1 MCLQNYGI
9 MAKRF
14 PIGIQDFEGLRRDG
28 YYYVDKTA
36 LVYDLANTNKYYFL
50 SRPRR
55 FGKSL
60 LVSTLKTYFLGKK
73 ELFEG
78 LAMADLE
85 KAWTT
90 YPVFHIDF
98 VGGVYKDE
106 EGLKANLNFK
116 LDLIERTYNLEK
128 QSDDIATRFGADI
141 IQAYQNY
148 GKQVVILIDE
158 YDKPLID
165 NIDHPEMQ
173 ARMRDFLS
181 GLYGNLKSMDSYIRF
196 GFLTGVSRFSHLNI
210 FSAVNNLQDIS
221 FDEDYVNICGITRSE
236 MLSNFDED
244 IEAMAVKNN
253 LTKEATIARL
263 EEMYDGYH
271 FAPDTEGIFN
281 PFTLITAL
289 NKRKFLQCWSDSG
302 TPSFLIKMV
311 ESGELDLRQIADN
324 LTTKEQI
331 AEKDPTLQSPEALL
345 FQTGYLTIK
354 EWIGGDMNFVRLG
367 FPNKEIKNSFFQFLL
382 PLYNP
387 TAVTELYYIKQGFDN
402 GNIEAIMQRLTAFFK
417 GVNYETMKLDYE
429 RQFQNILYTIF
440 YFAGCDVENEFHTS
454 DGRIDC
460 IVRAKTAIYIFEYK
474 LDGNGTAD
482 DALRQIDDKGYAL
495 PFVGDERKVV
505 KVGVVFSRDT
515 HTLQEWKMK

>member
-1 MCLQNYGI
+1 

-60 LVSTLKTYFLGKK
+60 LVSTLKAYFLGKK
-73 ELFEG
+73 ELFKG
-78 LAMADLE
+78 LVMADLE
-85 KAWTT
+85 KDSTS

-98 VGGVYKDE
+98 VGGVYNNIDDLNERMDIILRRIE
-106 EGLKANLNFK
+106 E
-116 LDLIERTYNLEK
+116 EYNLTPIAKSSAGRFNEDIK
-128 QSDDIATRFGADI
+128 QVYDKTK
-141 IQAYQNY
+141 
-148 GKQVVILIDE
+148 KQVVILIDE

-165 NIDHPEMQ
+165 NIDHPVMQ

-221 FDEDYVNICGITRSE
+221 FLKKYNSICGITRSE

-244 IEAMAVKNN
+244 IEEMAVNNN

-271 FAPDTEGIFN
+271 FAPGTEGIFN
-281 PFTLITAL
+281 PFTLINAL
-289 NKRKFLQCWSDSG
+289 QSGEFTQSWSNSG

-311 ESGELDLRQIADN
+311 ESGTLDLMHLQHLDTDLEIIS
-324 LTTKEQI
+324 ES
-331 AEKDPTLQSPEALL
+331 DPTLQTPEALL
-345 FQTGYLTIK
+345 YQTGYLTIK
-354 EWIGGDMNFVRLG
+354 SANEYGVYTLG
-367 FPNKEIKNSFFQFLL
+367 FPNREVKSSFLTFLFPFYQKRDMGSRVML
-382 PLYNP
+382 REVRMFMDRGDLQSFMG
-387 TAVTELYYIKQGFDN
+387 I
-402 GNIEAIMQRLTAFFK
+402 ITAFFK

-495 PFVGDERKVV
+495 PFSGDERKVV

-515 HTLQEWKMK
+515 HTLQEWKQA

>member
-1 MCLQNYGI
+1 MT
-9 MAKRF
+9 KRF

-60 LVSTLKTYFLGKK
+60 LVSTLKAYFLGKK

-85 KAWTT
+85 KDWTT

-98 VGGVYKDE
+98 VGGVYNNE
-106 EGLKANLNFK
+106 ENLNAR
-116 LDLIERTYNLEK
+116 LEMLLTWIEEEYGLEK
-128 QSDDIATRFGADI
+128 QSDEIASRFGADVK
-141 IQAYQNY
+141 QAFKKT

-311 ESGELDLRQIADN
+311 ESGKLDLRLIADN

-402 GNIEAIMQRLTAFFK
+402 SNIEAIMQRLTAFFK

-495 PFVGDERKVV
+495 PFAGDERKVV

-515 HTLQEWKMK
+515 HTLQEWKQA

>member
-1 MCLQNYGI
+1 

-60 LVSTLKTYFLGKK
+60 LVSTLKAYFLGKK

-85 KAWTT
+85 KDWTT

-128 QSDDIATRFGADI
+128 QSDDIATRLGADI

-181 GLYGNLKSMDSYIRF
+181 GLYGNLMSMDSYIRF

-221 FDEDYVNICGITRSE
+221 FLKKYNSICGITRSE

-244 IEAMAVKNN
+244 IEEMAVNNN

-271 FAPDTEGIFN
+271 FAPGTEGIFN
-281 PFTLITAL
+281 PFTLINAL
-289 NKRKFLQCWSDSG
+289 QSGEFTQSWSNSG

-311 ESGELDLRQIADN
+311 ESGTLDLMHLQHLDTDLEIIS
-324 LTTKEQI
+324 ES
-331 AEKDPTLQSPEALL
+331 DPTLQTPEALL
-345 FQTGYLTIK
+345 YQTGYLTIK
-354 EWIGGDMNFVRLG
+354 SANEYGVYTLG
-367 FPNKEIKNSFFQFLL
+367 FPNREVKSSFLTFLFPFYQKRDMGSRVML
-382 PLYNP
+382 REVRMFMDRGDLQSFMD
-387 TAVTELYYIKQGFDN
+387 I
-402 GNIEAIMQRLTAFFK
+402 ITAFLK

-474 LDGNGTAD
+474 LNGNGTAD
-482 DALRQIDDKGYAL
+482 DALRQIDEKGYAL
-495 PFVGDERKVV
+495 PFAGDERKVV

-515 HTLQEWKMK
+515 HTLQEWKQA

>member
-1 MCLQNYGI
+1 

-60 LVSTLKTYFLGKK
+60 LVSTLKAYFLGKK

-85 KAWTT
+85 KDWTT

-98 VGGVYKDE
+98 VGRSYNEIKDLYYRLE
-106 EGLKANLNFK
+106 NLVSEWEDLYGK
-116 LDLIERTYNLEK
+116 SEAELDLHERFKNLIK
-128 QSDDIATRFGADI
+128 A
-141 IQAYQNY
+141 AYDKT

-311 ESGELDLRQIADN
+311 ESGKLDLRQIADN

-387 TAVTELYYIKQGFDN
+387 TAVTELYYIQQGFDN

-429 RQFQNILYTIF
+429 RQFQNILYTMF
-440 YFAGCDVENEFHTS
+440 YFGGCDVENEFHTS

-482 DALRQIDDKGYAL
+482 DALRQIDEKGYAL
-495 PFVGDERKVV
+495 PFTGDERKVV

-515 HTLQEWKMK
+515 HTLQEWKQA

>member
-1 MCLQNYGI
+1 

-14 PIGIQDFEGLRRDG
+14 PIGIQDFEKLRKSG
-28 YYYVDKTA
+28 FCYVDKTA
-36 LVYDLANTNKYYFL
+36 LVYEIANGSQYNFL

-60 LVSTLKTYFLGKK
+60 LVSTLKAYFLGKK

-85 KAWTT
+85 KDWTT

-98 VGGVYKDE
+98 VGGVYNNE
-106 EGLKANLNFK
+106 ENLNAR
-116 LDLIERTYNLEK
+116 LEMLLTWIEEEYDLEK
-128 QSDDIATRFGADI
+128 QSDEIASRFGADVK
-141 IQAYQNY
+141 QAFKKT

-244 IEAMAVKNN
+244 IEAMAVKND

-311 ESGELDLRQIADN
+311 ESGKLDLRLIADN

-482 DALRQIDDKGYAL
+482 DALHQIDEKGYAL
-495 PFVGDERKVV
+495 PFAGDERKVV

-515 HTLQEWKMK
+515 HTLQEWKQA

>member
-1 MCLQNYGI
+1 

-60 LVSTLKTYFLGKK
+60 LVSTLKAYFLGKK

-85 KAWTT
+85 KDWTT

-98 VGGVYKDE
+98 VGGVYNNE
-106 EGLKANLNFK
+106 ENLNAR
-116 LDLIERTYNLEK
+116 LEMLLTWIEEEYGLEK
-128 QSDDIATRFGADI
+128 QSDEIASRFGADVK
-141 IQAYQNY
+141 QAFKKT

-221 FDEDYVNICGITRSE
+221 FLKKYNSICGITRSE

-311 ESGELDLRQIADN
+311 ESGKLDLRLIADN

-482 DALRQIDDKGYAL
+482 DALRQIDEKGYAL
-495 PFVGDERKVV
+495 PFAGDERKVV

-515 HTLQEWKMK
+515 HTLQEWKQA

>member
-1 MCLQNYGI
+1 

-14 PIGIQDFEGLRRDG
+14 PIGIQDFEKLRKSG
-28 YYYVDKTA
+28 FCYVDKTA
-36 LVYDLANTNKYYFL
+36 LVYEIANGSQYNFL

-60 LVSTLKTYFLGKK
+60 LVSTLKAYFLGKK

-85 KAWTT
+85 KDWTT

-98 VGGVYKDE
+98 VGRSYNEIKDLYYRLE
-106 EGLKANLNFK
+106 NLVSEWEDLYGK
-116 LDLIERTYNLEK
+116 SEAELDLHERFKNLIK
-128 QSDDIATRFGADI
+128 A
-141 IQAYQNY
+141 AYDKT

-210 FSAVNNLQDIS
+210 FSAVNNLKDIS
-221 FDEDYVNICGITRSE
+221 FSEKYVSICGITRSE
-236 MLSNFDED
+236 MLNNFDED

-281 PFTLITAL
+281 PFTLINAL
-289 NKRKFLQCWSDSG
+289 SDLRFTQSWSDSG

-311 ESGELDLRQIADN
+311 ESGKLDLKDFQDVEVDFSILQNA
-324 LTTKEQI
+324 
-331 AEKDPTLQSPEALL
+331 DPTLQTPIALL
-345 FQTGYLTIK
+345 FQTGYLTIRGFD
-354 EWIGGDMNFVRLG
+354 EESDSYVLG
-367 FPNKEIKNSFFQFLL
+367 FPNKEVKSGFLKFLL
-382 PLYNP
+382 PVYQNGNLL
-387 TAVTELYYIKQGFDN
+387 AVTEINKFRVDINRGDLDS
-402 GNIEAIMQRLTAFFK
+402 AMQRLTAFFK

-482 DALRQIDDKGYAL
+482 DALRQIDEKGYAL

>member
-1 MCLQNYGI
+1 

-14 PIGIQDFEGLRRDG
+14 PIGIQDFEGLRIDG

-60 LVSTLKTYFLGKK
+60 LVSTLKAYFLGKK

-85 KAWTT
+85 KDWTT

-106 EGLKANLNFK
+106 DGLKANLNFK

-221 FDEDYVNICGITRSE
+221 FLKKYNSLCGITRSE

-244 IEAMAVKNN
+244 IEEMAVNNN

-271 FAPDTEGIFN
+271 FAPGTEGIFN
-281 PFTLITAL
+281 PFTLINAL
-289 NKRKFLQCWSDSG
+289 QSGEFTQSWSNSG

-311 ESGELDLRQIADN
+311 ESGTLDLMHLQHLDTDLEIIS
-324 LTTKEQI
+324 ES
-331 AEKDPTLQSPEALL
+331 DPTLQTPEALL
-345 FQTGYLTIK
+345 YQTGYLTIK
-354 EWIGGDMNFVRLG
+354 SANEYGVYTLG
-367 FPNKEIKNSFFQFLL
+367 FPNREVKSSFLTFLFPFYQKRDMGSRVML
-382 PLYNP
+382 REVRMFMDRGDLQSFMGII
-387 TAVTELYYIKQGFDN
+387 TAS
-402 GNIEAIMQRLTAFFK
+402 FK

-482 DALRQIDDKGYAL
+482 DALRQIDEKGYAL
-495 PFVGDERKVV
+495 PFAGDERKVV

-515 HTLQEWKMK
+515 HTLQEWKQA

>member
-1 MCLQNYGI
+1 

-60 LVSTLKTYFLGKK
+60 LVSTLKAYFLGKK

-85 KAWTT
+85 KDWTS

-98 VGGVYKDE
+98 VGGVYNNIDDLNERMDIILRRIE
-106 EGLKANLNFK
+106 E
-116 LDLIERTYNLEK
+116 EYNLTPIAKSSAGRFNEDIK
-128 QSDDIATRFGADI
+128 QVYDKTK
-141 IQAYQNY
+141 
-148 GKQVVILIDE
+148 KQVVILIDE

-173 ARMRDFLS
+173 ARMRDFLC

-311 ESGELDLRQIADN
+311 ESGKLDLRQIADN

-417 GVNYETMKLDYE
+417 GVNYETMRLDYE

-482 DALRQIDDKGYAL
+482 DALRQIDEKGYAL
-495 PFVGDERKVV
+495 PFAGDERKVV

-515 HTLQEWKMK
+515 HTLQEWKQA

>member
-14 PIGIQDFEGLRRDG
+14 PIGIQDFEKLRKSG
-28 YYYVDKTA
+28 FCYVDKTA
-36 LVYDLANTNKYYFL
+36 LVYEIANGSQYNFL

-60 LVSTLKTYFLGKK
+60 LVSTLKAYFLGKK

-85 KAWTT
+85 KDWTT

-98 VGGVYKDE
+98 VGRSYNEIKDLYYRLE
-106 EGLKANLNFK
+106 NLVSEWEDLYGK
-116 LDLIERTYNLEK
+116 SEAELDLHERFKNLIK
-128 QSDDIATRFGADI
+128 A
-141 IQAYQNY
+141 AYDKT

-210 FSAVNNLQDIS
+210 FSAVNNLKDIS
-221 FDEDYVNICGITRSE
+221 FSEKYVSICGITRSE

-281 PFTLITAL
+281 PFTLINAL
-289 NKRKFLQCWSDSG
+289 SDLRFTQSWSDSG

-311 ESGELDLRQIADN
+311 ESGKLDLRQIADN

-331 AEKDPTLQSPEALL
+331 AEKDPTLQNINALL

-354 EWIGGDMNFVRLG
+354 NYDSRTDLYTLG
-367 FPNKEIKNSFFQFLL
+367 FPNKEVKDAF
-382 PLYNP
+382 
-387 TAVTELYYIKQGFDN
+387 LYYLMPTYNKNADVELRLIRVDFEDGKL
-402 GNIEAIMQRLTAFFK
+402 ESVMQRLTAFFK

-482 DALRQIDDKGYAL
+482 DALRQIDEKGYAL
-495 PFVGDERKVV
+495 PFAGDERKVV

-515 HTLQEWKMK
+515 HTLQEWKQA

>member
-1 MCLQNYGI
+1 

-60 LVSTLKTYFLGKK
+60 LVSTLKAYFLGKK

-85 KAWTT
+85 KDWTT

-98 VGGVYKDE
+98 VGRSYNEIKDLYYRLE
-106 EGLKANLNFK
+106 NLVSEWEDLYGK
-116 LDLIERTYNLEK
+116 SEAELDLHERFKNLIK
-128 QSDDIATRFGADI
+128 A
-141 IQAYQNY
+141 AYDKT

-196 GFLTGVSRFSHLNI
+196 GFLTGVSQFSHLNI

-221 FDEDYVNICGITRSE
+221 FLKKYNSICGITRSE

-244 IEAMAVKNN
+244 IEEMAVNNN

-271 FAPDTEGIFN
+271 FAPGTEGIFN
-281 PFTLITAL
+281 PFTLINAMQSGEFT
-289 NKRKFLQCWSDSG
+289 QSWSNSG

-311 ESGELDLRQIADN
+311 ESGTLDLMHLQHLDTDLEIIS
-324 LTTKEQI
+324 ES
-331 AEKDPTLQSPEALL
+331 DPTLQTPEALL
-345 FQTGYLTIK
+345 YQTGYLTIK
-354 EWIGGDMNFVRLG
+354 SANEYGVYTLG
-367 FPNKEIKNSFFQFLL
+367 FPNREVKSSFLTFLFPFYQKRDMGSRVML
-382 PLYNP
+382 REVRMFMDRGDLQSFMG
-387 TAVTELYYIKQGFDN
+387 I
-402 GNIEAIMQRLTAFFK
+402 ITAFFK

-482 DALRQIDDKGYAL
+482 DALRQIDEKGYAL
-495 PFVGDERKVV
+495 PFAGDERKVV

-515 HTLQEWKMK
+515 HTLQEWKQA

>member
-1 MCLQNYGI
+1 

-60 LVSTLKTYFLGKK
+60 LVSTLKAYFLGKK

-85 KAWTT
+85 KDWTT

-236 MLSNFDED
+236 MLNNFDED

-311 ESGELDLRQIADN
+311 ESGKLDLRQIADN

-482 DALRQIDDKGYAL
+482 DALRQIDEKGYAL
-495 PFVGDERKVV
+495 PFAGDERKVV

-515 HTLQEWKMK
+515 HTLQEWKQA

>member
-1 MCLQNYGI
+1 

-36 LVYDLANTNKYYFL
+36 LVYNLANTNKYYFL

-60 LVSTLKTYFLGKK
+60 LVSTLKAYFLGKK

-78 LAMADLE
+78 LAMTDLE
-85 KAWTT
+85 KDWTT

-311 ESGELDLRQIADN
+311 ESGMLDLKDFQDVEVDFSILQNA
-324 LTTKEQI
+324 
-331 AEKDPTLQSPEALL
+331 DPTLQTPIALL
-345 FQTGYLTIK
+345 FQTGYLTIRGFD
-354 EWIGGDMNFVRLG
+354 EESDSYVLG
-367 FPNKEIKNSFFQFLL
+367 FPNKEVKSGFLKFLL
-382 PLYNP
+382 PVYQNGNLL
-387 TAVTELYYIKQGFDN
+387 AVTEINKFRVDINRGDLDS
-402 GNIEAIMQRLTAFFK
+402 AMQRLTAFFK

-482 DALRQIDDKGYAL
+482 DALRQIDEKGYAL
-495 PFVGDERKVV
+495 PFAGDERKVV

-515 HTLQEWKMK
+515 HTLQEWKQA

>member
-1 MCLQNYGI
+1 

-14 PIGIQDFEGLRRDG
+14 PIGIQDFEKLRKSG
-28 YYYVDKTA
+28 FCYVDKTA
-36 LVYDLANTNKYYFL
+36 LVYEIANGSQYNFL

-60 LVSTLKTYFLGKK
+60 LVSTLKAYFLGKK

-85 KAWTT
+85 KDWTS

-98 VGGVYKDE
+98 VGRSYNEIKDLYYRLE
-106 EGLKANLNFK
+106 NLVSEWEDLYGK
-116 LDLIERTYNLEK
+116 SEAELDLHERFKNLIK
-128 QSDDIATRFGADI
+128 A
-141 IQAYQNY
+141 AYDKT

-271 FAPDTEGIFN
+271 FAPGTEGIFN
-281 PFTLITAL
+281 PFTLINAL
-289 NKRKFLQCWSDSG
+289 QSGEFTQSWSNSG

-311 ESGELDLRQIADN
+311 ESGTLDLMHLQHLDTDLEIIS
-324 LTTKEQI
+324 ES
-331 AEKDPTLQSPEALL
+331 DPTLQTPEALL
-345 FQTGYLTIK
+345 YQTGYLTIK
-354 EWIGGDMNFVRLG
+354 SANEYGVYTLG
-367 FPNKEIKNSFFQFLL
+367 FPNRE
-382 PLYNP
+382 
-387 TAVTELYYIKQGFDN
+387 
-402 GNIEAIMQRLTAFFK
+402 
-417 GVNYETMKLDYE
+417 
-429 RQFQNILYTIF
+429 
-440 YFAGCDVENEFHTS
+440 
-454 DGRIDC
+454 
-460 IVRAKTAIYIFEYK
+460 
-474 LDGNGTAD
+474 
-482 DALRQIDDKGYAL
+482 
-495 PFVGDERKVV
+495 V
-505 KVGVVFSRDT
+505 K
-515 HTLQEWKMK
+515 

>member
-1 MCLQNYGI
+1 

-60 LVSTLKTYFLGKK
+60 LVSTLKAYFLGKK

-85 KAWTT
+85 KDWTT

-221 FDEDYVNICGITRSE
+221 FDEDYVSICGITRSE

-311 ESGELDLRQIADN
+311 ESGKLDLRQIADN

-482 DALRQIDDKGYAL
+482 DALRQIDEKGYAL
-495 PFVGDERKVV
+495 PFTGDERKVV

-515 HTLQEWKMK
+515 HTLQEWKQA

>member
-1 MCLQNYGI
+1 

-14 PIGIQDFEGLRRDG
+14 PIGIQDFEKLRKSG
-28 YYYVDKTA
+28 FCYVDKTA
-36 LVYDLANTNKYYFL
+36 LVYEIANGSQYNFL

-60 LVSTLKTYFLGKK
+60 LVSTLKAYFLGKK

-85 KAWTT
+85 KDWTT

-98 VGGVYKDE
+98 VGGVYNNE
-106 EGLKANLNFK
+106 ENLNAR
-116 LDLIERTYNLEK
+116 LEMLLTWIEEEYGLEK
-128 QSDDIATRFGADI
+128 QSDEIASRFGADI
-141 IQAYQNY
+141 KQAFKKT

-221 FDEDYVNICGITRSE
+221 FLKKYNSICGITRSE

-244 IEAMAVKNN
+244 IEEMAVNNN
-253 LTKEATIARL
+253 LSKEATIARL

-271 FAPDTEGIFN
+271 FAPGTEGIFN
-281 PFTLITAL
+281 PFTLINAL
-289 NKRKFLQCWSDSG
+289 QSGEFTQSWSNSG

-311 ESGELDLRQIADN
+311 ESGTLDLMHLQHLDTDLEIIS
-324 LTTKEQI
+324 ES
-331 AEKDPTLQSPEALL
+331 DPTLQTPEALL
-345 FQTGYLTIK
+345 YQTGYLTIK
-354 EWIGGDMNFVRLG
+354 SANEYGVYTLG
-367 FPNKEIKNSFFQFLL
+367 FPNREVKSSFLTFLFPFYHKRDMGSRVML
-382 PLYNP
+382 REVRMFMDRGDLQSFMG
-387 TAVTELYYIKQGFDN
+387 I
-402 GNIEAIMQRLTAFFK
+402 ITAFFK

-495 PFVGDERKVV
+495 PFTGDERKVV

-515 HTLQEWKMK
+515 HTLQEWKQA

>member
-1 MCLQNYGI
+1 

-60 LVSTLKTYFLGKK
+60 LVSTLKAYFLGKK

-85 KAWTT
+85 KDWTT

-221 FDEDYVNICGITRSE
+221 FLKKYNSLCGITRSE

-244 IEAMAVKNN
+244 IEEMAVNNN

-271 FAPDTEGIFN
+271 FAPGTEGIFN
-281 PFTLITAL
+281 PFTLINAL
-289 NKRKFLQCWSDSG
+289 QSGEFTQSWSNSG

-311 ESGELDLRQIADN
+311 ESGTLDLMHLQHLDTDLEIIS
-324 LTTKEQI
+324 ES
-331 AEKDPTLQSPEALL
+331 DPTLQTPEALL
-345 FQTGYLTIK
+345 YQTGYLTIK
-354 EWIGGDMNFVRLG
+354 SANEYGVYTLG
-367 FPNKEIKNSFFQFLL
+367 FPNREVKSSFLTFLFPFYQKRDMGSRVML
-382 PLYNP
+382 REVRMFMDRGDLQSFMG
-387 TAVTELYYIKQGFDN
+387 I
-402 GNIEAIMQRLTAFFK
+402 ITAFFK

-460 IVRAKTAIYIFEYK
+460 IVRAKAAIYIFEYK

-482 DALRQIDDKGYAL
+482 DALRQIDEKGYAL
-495 PFVGDERKVV
+495 PFTGDERKVV

-515 HTLQEWKMK
+515 HTLQEWKQA

>member
-1 MCLQNYGI
+1 

-60 LVSTLKTYFLGKK
+60 LVSTLKAYFLGKK

-85 KAWTT
+85 KDWTS

-210 FSAVNNLQDIS
+210 FSAVNNLKDIS
-221 FDEDYVNICGITRSE
+221 FSEKYVSICGITRSE

-311 ESGELDLRQIADN
+311 ESGKLDLRLIADN

-460 IVRAKTAIYIFEYK
+460 IVRAKTAIYIFKYK

-482 DALRQIDDKGYAL
+482 DALRQIDEKGYAL
-495 PFVGDERKVV
+495 PFAGDERKVV

-515 HTLQEWKMK
+515 HTLQEWKQA

>member
-1 MCLQNYGI
+1 

-14 PIGIQDFEGLRRDG
+14 PIGIQDFEKLRKSG
-28 YYYVDKTA
+28 FCYVDKTA
-36 LVYDLANTNKYYFL
+36 LVYEIANGSQYNFL

-60 LVSTLKTYFLGKK
+60 LVSTLKAYFLGKK

-85 KAWTT
+85 KDWTT

-98 VGGVYKDE
+98 VGRSYNEIKDLYYRLE
-106 EGLKANLNFK
+106 NLVSEWEDLYGK
-116 LDLIERTYNLEK
+116 SEAELDLHERFKNLIK
-128 QSDDIATRFGADI
+128 A
-141 IQAYQNY
+141 AYDKT

-210 FSAVNNLQDIS
+210 FSAVNNLKDIS
-221 FDEDYVNICGITRSE
+221 FSEKYVSICGITRSE
-236 MLSNFDED
+236 MLNNFDED

-311 ESGELDLRQIADN
+311 ESGKLDLRQIADN

-331 AEKDPTLQSPEALL
+331 AEKDPTLQNINALL

-354 EWIGGDMNFVRLG
+354 NYDSRTDLYTLG
-367 FPNKEIKNSFFQFLL
+367 FPKKEVKDAF
-382 PLYNP
+382 
-387 TAVTELYYIKQGFDN
+387 LYYLMQKKKKNADVELRLIRVDLEDGKL
-402 GNIEAIMQRLTAFFK
+402 ESVMQRLTAFFK

-482 DALRQIDDKGYAL
+482 DALRQIDEKGYAL
-495 PFVGDERKVV
+495 PFADDERKVV

-515 HTLQEWKMK
+515 HTLQEWKQA

>member
-1 MCLQNYGI
+1 

-60 LVSTLKTYFLGKK
+60 LVSTLKAYFLGKK

-85 KAWTT
+85 KDWTT

-98 VGGVYKDE
+98 VGRSYNEIKDLYYRLE
-106 EGLKANLNFK
+106 NLVSEWEDLYGK
-116 LDLIERTYNLEK
+116 SEAELDLHERFKNLIK
-128 QSDDIATRFGADI
+128 A
-141 IQAYQNY
+141 AYDKT

-311 ESGELDLRQIADN
+311 ESGKLDLRQIADN

-331 AEKDPTLQSPEALL
+331 AEKDPTLQNINALL

-354 EWIGGDMNFVRLG
+354 NYDSRTDLYTLG
-367 FPNKEIKNSFFQFLL
+367 FPNKEVKDAF
-382 PLYNP
+382 
-387 TAVTELYYIKQGFDN
+387 LYYLMPTYNKNADVELRLIRVDLEDGKL
-402 GNIEAIMQRLTAFFK
+402 ESVMQRLTAFFK

-495 PFVGDERKVV
+495 PFAGDERKVV

-515 HTLQEWKMK
+515 HTLQEWKQA

>member
-1 MCLQNYGI
+1 

-60 LVSTLKTYFLGKK
+60 LVSTLKAYFLGKK

-85 KAWTT
+85 KDWTS

-98 VGGVYKDE
+98 VGGVYNNIDDLNERMDIILRRIE
-106 EGLKANLNFK
+106 E
-116 LDLIERTYNLEK
+116 EYNLTPIAKSAAGRFNEDIK
-128 QSDDIATRFGADI
+128 QVYDKTK
-141 IQAYQNY
+141 
-148 GKQVVILIDE
+148 KQVVILIDE

-311 ESGELDLRQIADN
+311 ESGKLDLRQIADN

-482 DALRQIDDKGYAL
+482 DALRQIDEKGYAL
-495 PFVGDERKVV
+495 PFTGDERKVV

-515 HTLQEWKMK
+515 HTLQEWKQA

>member
-1 MCLQNYGI
+1 

-60 LVSTLKTYFLGKK
+60 LVSTLKAYFLGKK

-85 KAWTT
+85 KDWTT

-98 VGGVYKDE
+98 VGRSYNEIKDLYYRLE
-106 EGLKANLNFK
+106 NLVSEWEDLYGK
-116 LDLIERTYNLEK
+116 SEAELDLHERFKNLIK
-128 QSDDIATRFGADI
+128 A
-141 IQAYQNY
+141 AYDKT

-221 FDEDYVNICGITRSE
+221 FLKKYNSICGITRSE

-244 IEAMAVKNN
+244 IEEMAVNNN

-271 FAPDTEGIFN
+271 FAPGTEGIFN
-281 PFTLITAL
+281 PFTLINAL
-289 NKRKFLQCWSDSG
+289 QSGEFTQSWSNSG

-311 ESGELDLRQIADN
+311 ESGTLDLMHLQHLDTDLEIIS
-324 LTTKEQI
+324 ES
-331 AEKDPTLQSPEALL
+331 DPTLQTPEALL
-345 FQTGYLTIK
+345 YQTGYLTIK
-354 EWIGGDMNFVRLG
+354 SANEYGVYTLG
-367 FPNKEIKNSFFQFLL
+367 FPNREVKSSFLTFLFPFYQKRDMGSRVML
-382 PLYNP
+382 REVRMFMDRGDLQSFMG
-387 TAVTELYYIKQGFDN
+387 I
-402 GNIEAIMQRLTAFFK
+402 ITAFFK

-482 DALRQIDDKGYAL
+482 DALRQIDEKGYAL
-495 PFVGDERKVV
+495 PFAGDERKVV

-515 HTLQEWKMK
+515 HTLQEWKQA

>member
-1 MCLQNYGI
+1 MT
-9 MAKRF
+9 KRF

-60 LVSTLKTYFLGKK
+60 LVSTLKAYFLGKK

-85 KAWTT
+85 KDWTT

-98 VGGVYKDE
+98 VGGVYNNIDDLNERMDIILRRIE
-106 EGLKANLNFK
+106 E
-116 LDLIERTYNLEK
+116 EYNLTPIAKSSAGRFNEDIK
-128 QSDDIATRFGADI
+128 QVYDKTK
-141 IQAYQNY
+141 
-148 GKQVVILIDE
+148 KQVVILIDE

-281 PFTLITAL
+281 PFTLINAL
-289 NKRKFLQCWSDSG
+289 SDLRFTQSWSDSG

-311 ESGELDLRQIADN
+311 ESGKLDLRQIADN

-482 DALRQIDDKGYAL
+482 DALRQIDEKGYAL
-495 PFVGDERKVV
+495 PFAGDERKVV

-515 HTLQEWKMK
+515 HTLQEWKQA

>member
-1 MCLQNYGI
+1 

-60 LVSTLKTYFLGKK
+60 LVSTLKAYFLGKK

-85 KAWTT
+85 KDWTT

-98 VGGVYKDE
+98 VGRSYNEIKDLYYRLE
-106 EGLKANLNFK
+106 NLVSEWEDLYGK
-116 LDLIERTYNLEK
+116 SEAELDLHERFKNLIK
-128 QSDDIATRFGADI
+128 A
-141 IQAYQNY
+141 AYDKT

-311 ESGELDLRQIADN
+311 ESGKLDLRQIADN

-387 TAVTELYYIKQGFDN
+387 IAVTELYYIKQGFDN
-402 GNIEAIMQRLTAFFK
+402 DDIEAIMQRLTAFFK

-482 DALRQIDDKGYAL
+482 DALRQIDEKGYAL
-495 PFVGDERKVV
+495 PFAGDERKVV

-515 HTLQEWKMK
+515 HTLQEWKQA

>member
-60 LVSTLKTYFLGKK
+60 LVSTLKAYFLGKK

-85 KAWTT
+85 KDWTT

-98 VGGVYKDE
+98 VGGVYNNIDDLNERMDIILRRIE
-106 EGLKANLNFK
+106 E
-116 LDLIERTYNLEK
+116 EYNLTPIAKSAAGRFNEDIK
-128 QSDDIATRFGADI
+128 QVYDKTK
-141 IQAYQNY
+141 
-148 GKQVVILIDE
+148 KQVVILIDE

-210 FSAVNNLQDIS
+210 FSAVNNLKDIS
-221 FDEDYVNICGITRSE
+221 FSEKYVSICGITRSE
-236 MLSNFDED
+236 MLNNFDED

-311 ESGELDLRQIADN
+311 ESGMLDLKDFQDVEVDFSILQLKQI
-324 LTTKEQI
+324 
-331 AEKDPTLQSPEALL
+331 
-345 FQTGYLTIK
+345 F
-354 EWIGGDMNFVRLG
+354 
-367 FPNKEIKNSFFQFLL
+367 FLL
-382 PLYNP
+382 
-387 TAVTELYYIKQGFDN
+387 
-402 GNIEAIMQRLTAFFK
+402 
-417 GVNYETMKLDYE
+417 
-429 RQFQNILYTIF
+429 
-440 YFAGCDVENEFHTS
+440 
-454 DGRIDC
+454 
-460 IVRAKTAIYIFEYK
+460 
-474 LDGNGTAD
+474 
-482 DALRQIDDKGYAL
+482 
-495 PFVGDERKVV
+495 
-505 KVGVVFSRDT
+505 
-515 HTLQEWKMK
+515 

>member
-1 MCLQNYGI
+1 

-14 PIGIQDFEGLRRDG
+14 PIGIQDFEGLRIDG

-60 LVSTLKTYFLGKK
+60 LVSTLKAYFLGKK

-85 KAWTT
+85 KDWTT

-98 VGGVYKDE
+98 VGRSYNEIKDLYYRLE
-106 EGLKANLNFK
+106 NLVSEWEDLYGK
-116 LDLIERTYNLEK
+116 SEAELDLHERFKNLIK
-128 QSDDIATRFGADI
+128 A
-141 IQAYQNY
+141 AYDKT

-221 FDEDYVNICGITRSE
+221 FLKKYNSICGITRSE

-244 IEAMAVKNN
+244 IEEMAVNNN

-271 FAPDTEGIFN
+271 FAPGTEGIFN
-281 PFTLITAL
+281 PFTLINAL
-289 NKRKFLQCWSDSG
+289 QSGEFTQSWSNSG

-311 ESGELDLRQIADN
+311 ESGTLDLMHLQHLDTDLEIIS
-324 LTTKEQI
+324 ES
-331 AEKDPTLQSPEALL
+331 DPTLQTPEALL
-345 FQTGYLTIK
+345 YQTGYLTIK
-354 EWIGGDMNFVRLG
+354 SANEYGVYTLG
-367 FPNKEIKNSFFQFLL
+367 FPNREVKSSFLTFLFPFYQKRDMGSRVML
-382 PLYNP
+382 REVRMFMDRGDLQSFMG
-387 TAVTELYYIKQGFDN
+387 I
-402 GNIEAIMQRLTAFFK
+402 ITAFFK

-482 DALRQIDDKGYAL
+482 DALRQIDEKGYAL
-495 PFVGDERKVV
+495 PFAGDERKVV

-515 HTLQEWKMK
+515 HTLQEWKQA

>member
-1 MCLQNYGI
+1 

-14 PIGIQDFEGLRRDG
+14 PIGIQDFEKLRKSG
-28 YYYVDKTA
+28 FCYVDKTA
-36 LVYDLANTNKYYFL
+36 LVYEIANGSQYNFL

-60 LVSTLKTYFLGKK
+60 LVSTLKAYFLGKK

-85 KAWTT
+85 KDWTS

-98 VGGVYKDE
+98 VGGVYNNE
-106 EGLKANLNFK
+106 ENLNAR
-116 LDLIERTYNLEK
+116 LEMLLTWIEEEYGLEK
-128 QSDDIATRFGADI
+128 QSDEIASRFGADVK
-141 IQAYQNY
+141 QAFKKTV
-148 GKQVVILIDE
+148 KQVVILIDE

-210 FSAVNNLQDIS
+210 FSAVNNLKDIS
-221 FDEDYVNICGITRSE
+221 FSEKYVSICGITRSE
-236 MLSNFDED
+236 MLNNFDED

-311 ESGELDLRQIADN
+311 ESGKLDLRQIADN

-331 AEKDPTLQSPEALL
+331 AEKDPTLQNINALL

-354 EWIGGDMNFVRLG
+354 NYDSRTDLYTLG
-367 FPNKEIKNSFFQFLL
+367 FPNKEVKDAF
-382 PLYNP
+382 
-387 TAVTELYYIKQGFDN
+387 LYYLMPTYNKNADVELRLIRVDLEDGKL
-402 GNIEAIMQRLTAFFK
+402 ESVMQRLTAFFK

-482 DALRQIDDKGYAL
+482 DALRQIDEKGYAL
-495 PFVGDERKVV
+495 PFAGDERKVV

-515 HTLQEWKMK
+515 HTLQEWKQA